1 MATDERSDAELLA
14 AHVDGDPLAFTEL
27 VRRHKDRLWSVAM
40 RTVGDPEEASDALQ
54 DALISA
60 YRRAETFRGDS
71 AVTTWLHRI
80 VVNAAL
86 DRMRR
91 RAVRPWV
98 PLPNEGDGEGVGDRS
113 LLADRRALTDPHDA
127 MAARELS
134 LEIEQALATLPHDQ
148 RAAVVLVDIEGWSV
162 DEAAGMLK
170 CPSGTVKSRCFRGRA
185 KLAQTLA
192 HLRNPD
198 SDRIVTLHDDLG
210 GEQ

>member
-1 MATDERSDAELLA
+1 VAPDERSDAELLA

-127 MAARELS
+127 MTARELS
-134 LEIEQALATLPHDQ
+134 MEIDQALAMLPPDQ
-148 RAAVVLVDIEGWSV
+148 RAAIVLVDIEGWSV
-162 DEAAGMLK
+162 DEAARMLE
-170 CPSGTVKSRCFRGRA
+170 CPPGTVKSRCFRGRA

-198 SDRIVTLHDDLG
+198 SNRIVTLHDDLG